1 MNMRPTITMLTAVLA
16 LPTVSTLAG
25 QTGQFVVRLGRD
37 TLAIEAYTR
46 TADRL
51 QGEQV
56 VRAPRTVHRIY
67 TVTFGP
73 GGAAER
79 YELVTHNVSGAPGP
93 AETKSTATFQGD
105 SAIGTVPRG
114 DSTRRVRSRVGAGAL
129 PYLSQSFGLVEE
141 VARRA
146 RAAGGDRFTM
156 SMLVLGDTE
165 PMPVT
170 VTRGGADSL
179 IMTLDGIGPLRARVD
194 DQGTLLG
201 VSGIGGTAQITVERV
216 RGLDLAT
223 LGKSFASRS
232 LGTLSPSDSVRA
244 SVGGATLSVRYS
256 RPSMRGRTIFGNV
269 VPWNKVWRTGANEAT
284 ILETGADLVVAG
296 TTVPAGK
303 YSLWTLPS
311 PGGWKLIV
319 NKNSGQWG
327 TDYDAQYDLARLDMK
342 PESLMQPVEQFTIAI
357 EPKGNGGVLRLEWER
372 TRVSVPLSV
381 VGRP

>member
-1 MNMRPTITMLTAVLA
+1 MRLTIAMLRAVLA
-16 LPTVSTLAG
+16 LPAPAALAA

-37 TLAIEAYTR
+37 TLAIEQYTR

-73 GGAAER
+73 SGAAER
-79 YELVTHNVSGAPGP
+79 FELVTHNVSGAPGP
-93 AETKSTATFQGD
+93 AETKATATFQGD
-105 SAIGTVPRG
+105 SAVSTLTRS
-114 DSTRRVRSRVGAGAL
+114 DSTRTVRARVGAGAL
-129 PYLSQSFGLVEE
+129 PYLGQSFGLVEE

-146 RAAGGDRFTM
+146 RAAGRDRYTM

-170 VTRGGADSL
+170 VTRGGSDSL
-179 IMTLDGIGPLRARVD
+179 TMMLDGIGPLRVRLD
-194 DQGTLLG
+194 EQGRLLG

-216 RGLDLAT
+216 QGLDFAG
-223 LGKSFASRS
+223 LGKSFAARS
-232 LGTLSPSDSVRA
+232 LGTLSPPDSVRA
-244 SVGGATLSVRYS
+244 SVAGASIAVRYS
-256 RPSMRGRTIFGNV
+256 RPSMRGRVIFGNV
-269 VPWNKVWRTGANEAT
+269 VPWNEVWRTGANQAT
-284 ILETGADLVVAG
+284 VFETSADLVIAG
-296 TTVPAGK
+296 APVPAGK

-319 NKNSGQWG
+319 NRNTGQWG

-342 PESLMQPVEQFTIAI
+342 VEPLRQPVEQFTIAI
-357 EPKGNGGVLRLEWER
+357 EPSGKRGVLKLEWER
-372 TRVSVPLSV
+372 TRVSVPV
-381 VGRP
+381 TRK

>member
-1 MNMRPTITMLTAVLA
+1 
-16 LPTVSTLAG
+16 
-25 QTGQFVVRLGRD
+25 
-37 TLAIEAYTR
+37 
-46 TADRL
+46 
-51 QGEQV
+51 
-56 VRAPRTVHRIY
+56 
-67 TVTFGP
+67 
-73 GGAAER
+73 
-79 YELVTHNVSGAPGP
+79 
-93 AETKSTATFQGD
+93 
-105 SAIGTVPRG
+105 
-114 DSTRRVRSRVGAGAL
+114 
-129 PYLSQSFGLVEE
+129 
-141 VARRA
+141 
-146 RAAGGDRFTM
+146 
-156 SMLVLGDTE
+156 
-165 PMPVT
+165 
-170 VTRGGADSL
+170 
-179 IMTLDGIGPLRARVD
+179 VD

-327 TDYDAQYDLARLDMK
+327 TDYDPQYDLARLDMK
-342 PESLMQPVEQFTIAI
+342 PESLRQPVEQFTIAI